1 MTTLLCLPGVWPQM
15 SSLQDFEYI
24 IGVDSGADLALEH
37 GITPDMIIG
46 DLDSVNKEKHPK
58 ENLVYVEGQEDNDL
72 AKALEVCVKK
82 GFDTICILGFTGK
95 RNDHELA
102 NYASLHNANE
112 ILDIRVILDDM
123 IIHRITN
130 TNDGCYNVPMGTMVS
145 IFSFGNTYVKTTG
158 LEWNLDE
165 EIGFSSR
172 GLSNKTNENEF
183 TISATDSVFVLIHT
197 S

>member
-1 MTTLLCLPGVWPQM
+1 MTTLLCLPGVWPQI

-24 IGVDSGADLALEH
+24 IGVDSGADLALEY
-37 GITPDMIIG
+37 GITPNIVIG
-46 DLDSVNKEKHPK
+46 DLDSVNREKHPE
-58 ENLVYVEGQEDNDL
+58 ENLIFVEGQENNDL
-72 AKALEVCVKK
+72 EKALEVCVEK
-82 GFDTICILGFTGK
+82 DLTTICILGFTGK

-102 NYASLHNANE
+102 NYAALHNANE
-112 ILDIRVILDDM
+112 ILDIRAILDDM

-130 TNDGCYNVPMGTMVS
+130 SNEGCYNVPVGTMVS
-145 IFSFGNTYVKTTG
+145 IFCFGNTHVKTTG

-172 GLSNKTNENEF
+172 GLSNKTNENKF
-183 TISATDSVFVLIHT
+183 TISATASLFVLIHT

>member
-15 SSLQDFEYI
+15 SWPQDYEYI
-24 IGVDSGADLALEH
+24 IGVDSGADIALEY
-37 GITPDMIIG
+37 GITPNLIIG
-46 DLDSVNKEKHPK
+46 DLDSVNKEKHPD
-58 ENLVYVEGQEDNDL
+58 ENLIFVDGQENNDL
-72 AKALEVCVKK
+72 SKALQVCVEK
-82 GFDTICILGFTGK
+82 DLTTICILGFTGK

-102 NYASLHNANE
+102 NYAALHNANK
-112 ILDIRVILDDM
+112 ILDIRIILDDM

-130 TNDGCYNVPMGTMVS
+130 TKDCSYNVPVGTTVS
-145 IFSFGNTYVKTTG
+145 IFSFENTHVKTTG

-172 GLSNKTNENEF
+172 GLSNKTNEEEF
-183 TISATDSVFVLIHT
+183 TISTTGTVFVLIHI

>member
-15 SSLQDFEYI
+15 SCLQDFEYI
-24 IGVDSGADLALEH
+24 IGVDSGADLALEY
-37 GITPDMIIG
+37 GITPNLIIG
-46 DLDSVNKEKHPK
+46 DLDSVNKENHPEK
-58 ENLVYVEGQEDNDL
+58 SLIFVEGQENNDL
-72 AKALEVCVKK
+72 SKALQVCVEK
-82 GFDTICILGFTGK
+82 DLTTICILGFTGK

-102 NYASLHNANE
+102 NYAALHNANE

-130 TNDGCYNVPMGTMVS
+130 TNDCSYNVPIGTTVS
-145 IFSFGNTYVKTTG
+145 IFCFENTHVKTTG
-158 LEWNLDE
+158 LEWNLDQ

-172 GLSNKTNENEF
+172 GLSNKTDEEEF
-183 TISATDSVFVLIHT
+183 TIAATGSVFVLIHI